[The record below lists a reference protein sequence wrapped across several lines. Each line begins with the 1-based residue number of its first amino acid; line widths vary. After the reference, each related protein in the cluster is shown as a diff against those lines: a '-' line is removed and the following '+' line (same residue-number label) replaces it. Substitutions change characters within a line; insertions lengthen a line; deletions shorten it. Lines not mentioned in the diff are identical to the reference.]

1 MKWFEMV
8 ENEIFPQKEDRDKSL
23 FRIIPFDSL
32 LQMLNE
38 KKNTLVNTSKWEDV
52 YENFMLKENF
62 VVNGKTYTIAD
73 LSNKYFG
80 QCWTTKASSDAMWRI
95 YSPDKKSVRIK
106 TTVGRLWDSVSAE
119 KKDGRYAVGKVQYIS
134 QSRIEED
141 IINSSPFTLQ
151 ALGDL
156 MTLSLFVKRS
166 SFSHESEYRLIYVC
180 SKGSVDEGKTIKE
193 VTINPLDFILNI
205 YFDPRAD
212 QLYIDRCKK
221 ILTKAF
227 GYPIEKIHKS
237 TLYDFKPCSITIV

>member
-38 KKNTLVNTSKWEDV
+38 RKNTLVNTSKWEDV

-95 YSPDKKSVRIK
+95 YSPDKKVFVSKPPLVACGIVFLLKRKMGDMLLVKSNIFLNPELKK
-106 TTVGRLWDSVSAE
+106 T
-119 KKDGRYAVGKVQYIS
+119 
-134 QSRIEED
+134 
-141 IINSSPFTLQ
+141 
-151 ALGDL
+151 
-156 MTLSLFVKRS
+156 
-166 SFSHESEYRLIYVC
+166 
-180 SKGSVDEGKTIKE
+180 
-193 VTINPLDFILNI
+193 
-205 YFDPRAD
+205 
-212 QLYIDRCKK
+212 
-221 ILTKAF
+221 
-227 GYPIEKIHKS
+227 
-237 TLYDFKPCSITIV
+237 